1 MEASSSSSAAPPPP
15 PPPRP
20 SIPTSSNQGV
30 WADASPLLA
39 AACRDLQDGELVHG
53 ENFSLFAAMSALEIM
68 DPKMDSGIERSGY
81 NSIEEAIEDGVA
93 PIPLSLDR
101 TLDVQRTIDVMDH
114 LFSCEATWHKGHTLA
129 QTVFTCIYL
138 MKMERTSSHA
148 ILNSFCRILRA
159 TCNAVIS
166 VVSTARTHEEE
177 DLFIMS
183 FGLPLR
189 DEGDDKCL
197 SILNSVEETISRQL
211 RACKAQASSKK
222 KTLEDLESLQDNPDL
237 EEDYCR
243 ALLCRLRFRKHFYHV
258 VMCMRKPHGKGL
270 ELGRKHVASCLNE
283 LSLMLK
289 SWEFLKSQSNN
300 SLQNDENCTTASGC
314 QPVGFDVSLNSRL
327 LSPAPPRAVK
337 VLSWSNAIRYF
348 EKLLKDLDVI
358 CALSLDPVL
367 ENVLHFIVQFQKS
380 VPDLVPRAFL
390 QTLLVQDG
398 KLYGQNLFSD
408 VISRALSLP
417 DIIGD
422 KEFQMNEFVMQLGQL
437 VINLLKILCTNTAW
451 QRRKLGKSLQDWST
465 ISIQLELA
473 LKREF
478 GETRNALHH
487 ENMCMRVSKQ
497 LLIWTQEHAYWV
509 ASRFLTLGF
518 ELDLYSPGEYCMVY
532 WYMYV
537 VFTKL
542 IEKMQLRV
550 LASSETSRRKG
561 KKKKDHSKDSS
572 RDMTFSSSC
581 LLLQCY
587 VLLSEGLS
595 MMLAV
600 LRNESRSFQL
610 PSIFNTEQERFMQHF
625 DLLQKAQVPEHIS
638 YYSFKESSSR
648 AGITDL
654 VKYNFFKEIQKIIPS
669 LRGSFASE
677 PEKLAELRRIEQVAE
692 HNRIALNIVSQ
703 VGPGDPSLR
712 VSFEF
717 THHPHFAVAVV
728 KRS

>member
-1 MEASSSSSAAPPPP
+1 MS
-15 PPPRP
+15 
-20 SIPTSSNQGV
+20 
-30 WADASPLLA
+30 LLEHGY
-39 AACRDLQDGELVHG
+39 LQDGELIHG
-53 ENFSLFAAMSALEIM
+53 ENFSLFGAMSALEIM
-68 DPKMDSGIERSGY
+68 DPKMDCGIEKSGY
-81 NSIEEAIEDGVA
+81 YSIDEAIEDGIA
-93 PIPLSLDR
+93 PVPLSLDR
-101 TLDVQRTIDVMDH
+101 TLDIQRTLDVMDH

-138 MKMERTSSHA
+138 MRMERTSSHA

-159 TCNAVIS
+159 TCYAVVS

-177 DLFIMS
+177 DLFTMS

-189 DEGDDKCL
+189 DEGDEKCL
-197 SILNSVEETISRQL
+197 SILNSVEETIARQL
-211 RACKAQASSKK
+211 RACKAQALSRK
-222 KTLEDLESLQDNPDL
+222 KTLEGLESLQDNPDL

-258 VMCMRKPHGKGL
+258 VTCLRKPHGRGL
-270 ELGRKHVASCLNE
+270 ELAQKHVASCLTE
-283 LSLMLK
+283 LSLMLN
-289 SWEFLKSQSNN
+289 SRDFLRSQSNN
-300 SLQNDENCTTASGC
+300 TQQQGDEICTTASGVR
-314 QPVGFDVSLNSRL
+314 PVGFDASLNSRL

-337 VLSWSNAIRYF
+337 LLSWSDAIRYF
-348 EKLLKDLDVI
+348 EKLLRDLDII
-358 CALSLDPVL
+358 CSSPLDPVL
-367 ENVLHFIVQFQKS
+367 ENVLHFVVQFQKS

-398 KLYGQNLFSD
+398 KLYGRDLSCD

-422 KEFQMNEFVMQLGQL
+422 KEFQMNEFVVQLGQL

-465 ISIQLELA
+465 ISIQLEFA

-478 GETRNALHH
+478 GETRNVLPH

-497 LLIWTQEHAYWV
+497 LLVWTQEHTYWV
-509 ASRFLTLGF
+509 AYRFLILGF
-518 ELDLYSPGEYCMVY
+518 ELDLYSPSEYCMVY

-537 VFTKL
+537 VLMKL
-542 IEKMQLRV
+542 IEQMQLRI
-550 LASSETSRRKG
+550 LASNENSRRKG

-572 RDMTFSSSC
+572 RDTAFPSSC

-595 MMLAV
+595 M
-600 LRNESRSFQL
+600 
-610 PSIFNTEQERFMQHF
+610 RFIQHF
-625 DLLQKAQVPEHIS
+625 DLLQKARLPEHIT
-638 YYSFKESSSR
+638 YYSFRESASHASI
-648 AGITDL
+648 ADL
-654 VKYNFFKEIQKIIPS
+654 TKYNFFKEIHKITPS

-677 PEKLAELRRIEQVAE
+677 PEKLAEIRQIEQVAE
-692 HNRIALNIVSQ
+692 HNRIALNIISQ
-703 VGPGDPSLR
+703 VGAGDPSLR

-728 KRS
+728 RRS

>member
-1 MEASSSSSAAPPPP
+1 MEARSSSSAAAAPPPP
-15 PPPRP
+15 SVP
-20 SIPTSSNQGV
+20 SSSDQGV
-30 WADASPLLA
+30 WVDASPLLA

-68 DPKMDSGIERSGY
+68 DPKMDSGIERSRY

-101 TLDVQRTIDVMDH
+101 TLDVQRSIDVMDH

-138 MKMERTSSHA
+138 MRMERTSSHA
-148 ILNSFCRILRA
+148 VLNSFCRILRA

-177 DLFIMS
+177 DLFTMS

-189 DEGDDKCL
+189 DEGDEKCL

-211 RACKAQASSKK
+211 RACKAQALSKK
-222 KTLEDLESLQDNPDL
+222 KTLEGLESLQDNPDL

-258 VMCMRKPHGKGL
+258 VMCMRKPHGRGL
-270 ELGRKHVASCLNE
+270 ELARKHVASCLTE
-283 LSLMLK
+283 LNLMLK
-289 SWEFLKSQSNN
+289 SREFLKSQS
-300 SLQNDENCTTASGC
+300 STTLQQGDGNCTTASGC
-314 QPVGFDVSLNSRL
+314 QPVGFDVTLNSRL
-327 LSPAPPRAVK
+327 LSPTPPRAVK
-337 VLSWSNAIRYF
+337 VLSWSDAIRYF
-348 EKLLKDLDVI
+348 ERLLHDLDVI
-358 CALSLDPVL
+358 CASSLDPVL
-367 ENVLHFIVQFQKS
+367 ENVLHFIVQFQKT

-398 KLYGQNLFSD
+398 KLYGEHLFSD

-422 KEFQMNEFVMQLGQL
+422 KEFQMNEFVVQLGQL
-437 VINLLKILCTNTAW
+437 VVNLIKILCTNTAW

-478 GETRNALHH
+478 GETRNVLQN

-509 ASRFLTLGF
+509 AFRFLTLGF
-518 ELDLYSPGEYCMVY
+518 KLDLYSPGEYCMVY

-537 VFTKL
+537 VLTKL

-561 KKKKDHSKDSS
+561 KKKKDHSKDSA
-572 RDMTFSSSC
+572 RDITFSSSC

-587 VLLSEGLS
+587 LLLSEGLS

-625 DLLQKAQVPEHIS
+625 DLLLKARVPEHIS
-638 YYSFKESSSR
+638 FYSFKESSSR
-648 AGITDL
+648 AGISDL
-654 VKYNFFKEIQKIIPS
+654 VKYNFFKEIQKIVPS

-677 PEKLAELRRIEQVAE
+677 PEKLAEVRRIEQVAE
-692 HNRIALNIVSQ
+692 HNRIALNIINQ
-703 VGPGDPSLR
+703 VGAGEPSLR

>member
-1 MEASSSSSAAPPPP
+1 ML
-15 PPPRP
+15 
-20 SIPTSSNQGV
+20 I
-30 WADASPLLA
+30 
-39 AACRDLQDGELVHG
+39 DLQDGELVHG

-68 DPKMDSGIERSGY
+68 DPKMDSGIERSQY

-93 PIPLSLDR
+93 PIPLSMDR
-101 TLDVQRTIDVMDH
+101 TLDVQCSIDVMDH

-138 MKMERTSSHA
+138 MRMERTSSHA
-148 ILNSFCRILRA
+148 VLNSFCRILRA
-159 TCNAVIS
+159 TCNAIIS

-177 DLFIMS
+177 DLFTMS

-211 RACKAQASSKK
+211 RACKAQAFSKK
-222 KTLEDLESLQDNPDL
+222 KTPEDLESLQNNPDM

-243 ALLCRLRFRKHFYHV
+243 AMLCRLRFRKHFYHV
-258 VMCMRKPHGKGL
+258 VMSMRKPHGRGL
-270 ELGRKHVASCLNE
+270 ELARKHVASCLTE

-289 SWEFLKSQSNN
+289 SREFLKSQSNIT
-300 SLQNDENCTTASGC
+300 LQDDENCTTASGC

-327 LSPAPPRAVK
+327 LSPTPPRAVK

-348 EKLLKDLDVI
+348 EKLLHDLDVI

-367 ENVLHFIVQFQKS
+367 ENSLNSSTISHSMLLSSINNYPKIS
-380 VPDLVPRAFL
+380 LT

-422 KEFQMNEFVMQLGQL
+422 KEFQMNEFVVQLG
-437 VINLLKILCTNTAW
+437 
-451 QRRKLGKSLQDWST
+451 
-465 ISIQLELA
+465 QLELA

-478 GETRNALHH
+478 GETRNVLHH

-497 LLIWTQEHAYWV
+497 LLIWTQEQAYWV

-550 LASSETSRRKG
+550 LSSSETSRRKG
-561 KKKKDHSKDSS
+561 KKKKDHSKDSV
-572 RDMTFSSSC
+572 RDTTFSSSC

-610 PSIFNTEQERFMQHF
+610 PSIFNSEQERFMQHF
-625 DLLQKAQVPEHIS
+625 DLLQKARVPEHIS
-638 YYSFKESSSR
+638 YYSFKESSSQ

-654 VKYNFFKEIQKIIPS
+654 MKYNFFREIQKIIPS
-669 LRGSFASE
+669 LRGSFASQ
-677 PEKLAELRRIEQVAE
+677 PEKLAELRQIEQVAE
-692 HNRIALNIVSQ
+692 HNRIALNIISQ
-703 VGPGDPSLR
+703 VGPDDPSMR